1 MSGQESLLRF
11 EAVAK
16 TFGSGPA
23 ETRVLHGIDFELG
36 AGETLAIV
44 GPSGSGKSTL
54 LNLAGTLEVP
64 SRGRVLLGGVDVA
77 GLGPDEVARMRN
89 QDLGFIFQQ
98 HHLLPQLSALENVL
112 LPTLAGDAGDTSALQ
127 ARAGRLLERV
137 GLGERKDH
145 RPAQLSGGERQRV
158 AVVRALLLKPKLL
171 LADEPT
177 GSLDVV
183 AAAEM
188 GKLLREQSEL
198 EGAALLVVTHSPD
211 LAATLGRTL
220 TLVGGR
226 FVDSQATAA
235 Q

>member
-1 MSGQESLLRF
+1 MSGQDPLLRF
-11 EAVAK
+11 EGVVK

-64 SRGRVLLGGVDVA
+64 TGGRVLLGGADVA
-77 GLGPDEVARMRN
+77 SLDPDEVACVRN
-89 QDLGFIFQQ
+89 QDLGFVFQQ

-112 LPTLAGDAGDTSALQ
+112 LPTLAGGAGATSALQ
-127 ARAGRLLERV
+127 ERAVQLLERV
-137 GLGERKDH
+137 GLGERADH

-158 AVVRALLLKPKLL
+158 AVVRALLLKPRLL

-177 GSLDVV
+177 GSLD
-183 AAAEM
+183 AAAAGEM
-188 GKLLREQSEL
+188 GTLLREQSEL
-198 EGAALLVVTHSPD
+198 EGAALLVVTHSAD
-211 LAATLGRTL
+211 LAGTLGRTL

-226 FVDSQATAA
+226 FVDTEAAAA

>member
-1 MSGQESLLRF
+1 M
-11 EAVAK
+11 
-16 TFGSGPA
+16 TFGSGAA
-23 ETRVLHGIDFELG
+23 ETRVLQGLDFELG

-64 SRGRVLLGGVDVA
+64 TSGRVLLGGADVA
-77 GLGPDEVARMRN
+77 GLGPDELARMRN
-89 QDLGFIFQQ
+89 QDLGFVFQQ

-112 LPTLAGDAGDTSALQ
+112 LPTLAGDAGDVSALQ
-127 ARAGRLLERV
+127 ARAAQLLERV
-137 GLGERKDH
+137 GLGERADH

-158 AVVRALLLKPKLL
+158 AVVRALLLKPRLL

-177 GSLDVV
+177 GSLDAV
-183 AAAEM
+183 AAGEM
-188 GKLLREQSEL
+188 GTLLREQSEL
-198 EGAALLVVTHSPD
+198 EGAALLVVTHSAS

-226 FVDSQATAA
+226 FVDTEATAT